1 MAALVRFRRTRR
13 WLSEST
19 SEVNEEPMSDQV
31 TRTEAQPGPPDRRR
45 RADDPSRGD
54 ARPDVPPALRRLAA
68 WSWRLLVIITAVGL
82 MLYLLILLKVVVVPV
97 IVALFLA
104 TLLVPMVNWL
114 QARGWPHLTAVL
126 AVFLGAVLLLVG
138 IIAGFVPLIAGE
150 LDTLRQRADEGIGEV
165 QGFIASRPFGLSEAD
180 LNRYLDQARERFTEN
195 SSGLTQGAVQGA
207 TLVGEV
213 ITGLI
218 LCLFLTFFF
227 VKDSERFTRW
237 ILDFAGH
244 RRAGHL
250 REIGTRSATAVN
262 GYLRG
267 QASVGAVDAVF
278 IGIGL
283 AIVGVPLV
291 VPLAFL
297 TFVAAFLPLVG
308 AFVAGA
314 LAALVALVTKGV
326 TAALIV
332 VGITVLVQQLEGH
345 LLAPLLLGRAV
356 SLHPVVII
364 LALAAGAIL
373 GGIIGAFL
381 AVPIAAVVTAVG
393 TYLRGEPVGQPADT
407 GQPEPETSRRG

>member
-1 MAALVRFRRTRR
+1 M
-13 WLSEST
+13 SERMTQAES
-19 SEVNEEPMSDQV
+19 
-31 TRTEAQPGPPDRRR
+31 QPSPADGQRPPD
-45 RADDPSRGD
+45 DPVEDRS
-54 ARPDVPPALRRLAA
+54 RPDVPPMLRKLAA
-68 WSWRLLVIITAVGL
+68 WSWRLLVILTAAGL
-82 MLYLLILLKVVVVPV
+82 ALYLLIQLKVIVVPV

-104 TLLVPMVNWL
+104 TLLVPLVRWL
-114 QARGWPHLTAVL
+114 QARGWKHLPAVL
-126 AVFLGAVLLLVG
+126 TVFGGAVLLLVA
-138 IIAGFVPLIAGE
+138 IILGFIPLISNE
-150 LDTLRQRADEGIGEV
+150 LDTLRQRADEGVAEV
-165 QGFIASRPFGLSEAD
+165 QRYIASRPFGLSEAD

-195 SSGLTQGAVQGA
+195 SSGLTRGAVEGV
-207 TLVGEV
+207 TLIGEV

-218 LCLFLTFFF
+218 LSLFLTFFF

-237 ILDFAGH
+237 ILDFAGPD
-244 RRAGHL
+244 RERHL
-250 REIGTRSATAVN
+250 REIGTRSATAVS

-267 QASVGAVDAVF
+267 QAAVGAVDAVF

-283 AIVGVPLV
+283 AILGVPLV

-308 AFVAGA
+308 AVVAGA

-326 TAALIV
+326 TTALIV
-332 VGITVLVQQLEGH
+332 VGITLLVQQLEGH

-393 TYLRGEPVGQPADT
+393 TYLRGEPVGQPADA
-407 GQPEPETSRRG
+407 GEPEPETSERAGAEREPG

>member
-1 MAALVRFRRTRR
+1 
-13 WLSEST
+13 
-19 SEVNEEPMSDQV
+19 MSDQA
-31 TRTEAQPGPPDRRR
+31 TRTDAKPRRPQDPRPAPDPTEDR
-45 RADDPSRGD
+45 
-54 ARPDVPPALRRLAA
+54 ARPEVPPLLARLAA
-68 WSWRLLVIITAVGL
+68 WSWRLLVVLAAGGL
-82 MLYLLILLKVVVVPV
+82 LLYLLIVLKVIVVPV

-104 TLLVPMVNWL
+104 TLLVPLVRWL
-114 QARGWPHLTAVL
+114 EDRGWRHLPAVL
-126 AVFLGAVLLLVG
+126 AVFLGAVLLLAG
-138 IIAGFVPLIAGE
+138 IIAGFVPLIGNE
-150 LDTLRQRADEGIGEV
+150 LESLRQRVDEGVAEV
-165 QGFIASRPFGLSEAD
+165 QRFIASRPFGLSEEE
-180 LNRYLDQARERFTEN
+180 LNRYLDQARQRFTEN
-195 SSGLTQGAVQGA
+195 SSGLTRGAVAGA
-207 TLVGEV
+207 TLVGEL

-218 LCLFLTFFF
+218 LSLFLTFFF

-237 ILDFAGH
+237 ILDFAGRH
-244 RRAGHL
+244 REAHL
-250 REIGTRSATAVN
+250 REIGSRSATAVS

-267 QASVGAVDAVF
+267 QASVGLVDAVF

-314 LAALVALVTKGV
+314 LAALVALVTKGL

-332 VGITVLVQQLEGH
+332 VAITVAVQQLEGH

-356 SLHPVVII
+356 ALHPVVII
-364 LALAAGAIL
+364 LALAAGSIL

-393 TYLRGEPVGQPADT
+393 TYLRGEPVGEPADR
-407 GQPEPETSRRG
+407 GEPEPEVSGRA

>member
-1 MAALVRFRRTRR
+1 M
-13 WLSEST
+13 SERMTQAES
-19 SEVNEEPMSDQV
+19 
-31 TRTEAQPGPPDRRR
+31 QPSPADGQRPPD
-45 RADDPSRGD
+45 DPVEDRG
-54 ARPDVPPALRRLAA
+54 RPDVPPMLRKLAA
-68 WSWRLLVIITAVGL
+68 WSWRLLVILTAAGL
-82 MLYLLILLKVVVVPV
+82 ALYLLISLKVVVVPV

-104 TLLVPMVNWL
+104 TLLVPLVSWL
-114 QARGWPHLTAVL
+114 QARGWSHLPAVL
-126 AVFLGAVLLLVG
+126 TVFGGAVVLLVA
-138 IIAGFVPLIAGE
+138 IILGFIPLISNE
-150 LDTLRQRADEGIGEV
+150 LDTLRQRADEGVAEV
-165 QGFIASRPFGLSEAD
+165 QRFIASRPFGLSEED

-195 SSGLTQGAVQGA
+195 SSGLTRGAVEGV
-207 TLVGEV
+207 TLIGEV

-218 LCLFLTFFF
+218 LSLFLTFFF

-237 ILDFAGH
+237 ILDFAG
-244 RRAGHL
+244 RDRARHL
-250 REIGTRSATAVN
+250 REMGTRSATAVS

-267 QASVGAVDAVF
+267 QAAVGAVDAVF

-283 AIVGVPLV
+283 AILGVPLV

-308 AFVAGA
+308 AVVAGA

-326 TAALIV
+326 TTALIV
-332 VGITVLVQQLEGH
+332 VGITLLVQQLEGH

-393 TYLRGEPVGQPADT
+393 TYLRGEPVGEPADP
-407 GQPEPETSRRG
+407 GEPEPETSERAGERDPG

>member
-1 MAALVRFRRTRR
+1 
-13 WLSEST
+13 
-19 SEVNEEPMSDQV
+19 MSDH
-31 TRTEAQPGPPDRRR
+31 E
-45 RADDPSRGD
+45 
-54 ARPDVPPALRRLAA
+54 RPEVPPALRRLAA
-68 WSWRLLVIITAVGL
+68 WSWRLLVVLTAAGFV
-82 MLYLLILLKVVVVPV
+82 LYLLILLKVIVVPV

-104 TLLVPMVNWL
+104 TLLVPLVRWL
-114 QARGWPHLTAVL
+114 EGRGWPHLTAVL
-126 AVFLGAVLLLVG
+126 AVFGGAVLLLAAIV
-138 IIAGFVPLIAGE
+138 AGFIPLIGNE
-150 LDTLRQRADEGIGEV
+150 LVTLRQRADEGVREV
-165 QGFIASRPFGLSEAD
+165 QEFIASRPFGLSEED
-180 LNRYLDQARERFTEN
+180 LNRYLEQARERFTEN
-195 SSGLTQGAVQGA
+195 STGLTRGAVAGA

-237 ILDFAGH
+237 ILDFAGD
-244 RRAGHL
+244 RRAPHL
-250 REIGTRSATAVN
+250 REIGRRSATAVN

-267 QASVGAVDAVF
+267 QATVGLVDAVF

-314 LAALVALVTKGV
+314 LAALVALVTKGF

-356 SLHPVVII
+356 ALHPVVII

-393 TYLRGEPVGQPADT
+393 TYLRGEPVGEPAEA
-407 GQPEPETSRRG
+407 GEPEPETSERAGAERGPG

>member
-1 MAALVRFRRTRR
+1 M
-13 WLSEST
+13 SERMTQAES
-19 SEVNEEPMSDQV
+19 
-31 TRTEAQPGPPDRRR
+31 QPSPADGQRPPD
-45 RADDPSRGD
+45 DPVEDRS
-54 ARPDVPPALRRLAA
+54 RPDVPPMLRKLAA
-68 WSWRLLVIITAVGL
+68 WSWRLLVILTAVGL
-82 MLYLLILLKVVVVPV
+82 ALYLLILLKVIVVPV

-104 TLLVPMVNWL
+104 TLLVPLVSWL
-114 QARGWPHLTAVL
+114 QARGWKHLPAVL
-126 AVFLGAVLLLVG
+126 TVFAGAVLLLVA
-138 IIAGFVPLIAGE
+138 IILGFIPLISNE
-150 LDTLRQRADEGIGEV
+150 LDTLRQRADEGVAEV
-165 QGFIASRPFGLSEAD
+165 QRYIASRPFGLSEED

-195 SSGLTQGAVQGA
+195 SSGLTRGAVQGV

-218 LCLFLTFFF
+218 LSLFLTFFF

-237 ILDFAGH
+237 ILDFAG
-244 RRAGHL
+244 RDRERHL
-250 REIGTRSATAVN
+250 REMGTRSATAVS

-267 QASVGAVDAVF
+267 QAAVGAVDAIF

-283 AIVGVPLV
+283 AILGVPLV

-308 AFVAGA
+308 AVVAGA

-326 TAALIV
+326 TTALIV
-332 VGITVLVQQLEGH
+332 VGITLLVQQLEGH

-373 GGIIGAFL
+373 GGIIGAVL

-393 TYLRGEPVGQPADT
+393 TYLRGEPVGEPADP
-407 GQPEPETSRRG
+407 GEPEPETSERAGAE

>member
-1 MAALVRFRRTRR
+1 
-13 WLSEST
+13 
-19 SEVNEEPMSDQV
+19 MSDQV
-31 TRTEAQPGPPDRRR
+31 SRTDAQPRR
-45 RADDPSRGD
+45 PED
-54 ARPDVPPALRRLAA
+54 APARPEPEEAPEQAPEQERPDVPPMLGKLAA
-68 WSWRLLVIITAVGL
+68 WSWRLLVVLTAGGL
-82 MLYLLILLKVVVVPV
+82 LLYLLIVLKVIVVPV

-104 TLLVPMVNWL
+104 TLLVPLVRWL
-114 QARGWPHLTAVL
+114 EARGWRHIWAVL
-126 AVFLGAVLLLVG
+126 AVFVGAVLVIAA
-138 IIAGFVPLIAGE
+138 IIAGFIPLIGNE
-150 LDTLRQRADEGIGEV
+150 LGTLRQRADEGVAEV
-165 QGFIASRPFGLSEAD
+165 QEFIASRPFGLSEED
-180 LNRYLDQARERFTEN
+180 LNRYLEQGRQRFLES
-195 SSGLTQGAVQGA
+195 SSGLTRGAVHGV
-207 TLVGEV
+207 TLIGEV

-237 ILDFAGH
+237 ILDFAGRH
-244 RRAGHL
+244 REQHL
-250 REIGTRSATAVN
+250 REIGTRSATAVS

-267 QASVGAVDAVF
+267 QATVGLVDGVF

-283 AIVGVPLV
+283 AVLGVPLV

-308 AFVAGA
+308 AFAAGA
-314 LAALVALVTKGV
+314 LAALVALVTKGLT
-326 TAALIV
+326 TALLV
-332 VGITVLVQQLEGH
+332 VGLTVLVQQLEGH

-393 TYLRGEPVGQPADT
+393 TYLRGDEPIGEPADQ
-407 GQPEPETSRRG
+407 GEPEPETSGRG

>member
-1 MAALVRFRRTRR
+1 M
-13 WLSEST
+13 SE
-19 SEVNEEPMSDQV
+19 QA
-31 TRTEAQPGPPDRRR
+31 TRT
-45 RADDPSRGD
+45 D
-54 ARPDVPPALRRLAA
+54 ARPRRPDDPRPRPDPAEARARPEVPPSLARLAA
-68 WSWRLLVIITAVGL
+68 WSWRLLVVLTAAGL
-82 MLYLLILLKVVVVPV
+82 LLYLLITLKVIVVPV

-104 TLLVPMVNWL
+104 TLLVPLVRWL
-114 QARGWPHLTAVL
+114 EARGWGHIWAVL
-126 AVFLGAVLLLVG
+126 AVFLGAVLLLAG
-138 IIAGFVPLIAGE
+138 IIAGFVPLIGNE
-150 LDTLRQRADEGIGEV
+150 LDTLRQRADEGVAEV
-165 QGFIASRPFGLSEAD
+165 QRFIASRPFGLSEAD
-180 LNRYLDQARERFTEN
+180 LNRYLEQARQRFTEN
-195 SSGLTQGAVQGA
+195 SSGLTRGAVAGV
-207 TLVGEV
+207 TVVGELL
-213 ITGLI
+213 TGLI
-218 LCLFLTFFF
+218 LSLFLTFFF

-237 ILDFAGH
+237 ILDFAGRH
-244 RRAGHL
+244 REAHL
-250 REIGTRSATAVN
+250 REIGTRSATAVS

-267 QASVGAVDAVF
+267 QASVGLVDAVF

-314 LAALVALVTKGV
+314 LAALVALVTKGL

-364 LALAAGAIL
+364 LALAAGSIL

-393 TYLRGEPVGQPADT
+393 TYLRGDEPVGEPADR
-407 GQPEPETSRRG
+407 GAPEPETSGRG

>member
-1 MAALVRFRRTRR
+1 
-13 WLSEST
+13 
-19 SEVNEEPMSDQV
+19 MSDQV
-31 TRTEAQPGPPDRRR
+31 TRTDAQLRRPDEQRWPRRSP
-45 RADDPSRGD
+45 DDRQG
-54 ARPDVPPALRRLAA
+54 PDVPPALRRLAA
-68 WSWRLLVIITAVGL
+68 WSWRLLVILTAGGL
-82 MLYLLILLKVVVVPV
+82 VLYLLIVLKVIVVPV

-104 TLLVPMVNWL
+104 TLLVPVVNWL
-114 QARGWPHLTAVL
+114 EARGWRHVPAVV
-126 AVFLGAVLLLVG
+126 AVFLGAVLLLAA

-150 LDTLRQRADEGIGEV
+150 LDTLRQRADEGVAEV
-165 QGFIASRPFGLSEAD
+165 QRYIASQPFGLSEAD
-180 LNRYLDQARERFTEN
+180 LSRYLEQARERFTE
-195 SSGLTQGAVQGA
+195 SSSELTRGVVEGA

-237 ILDFAGH
+237 ILDFAGERH
-244 RRAGHL
+244 TGHL
-250 REIGTRSATAVN
+250 RAIGSRSATAVS

-267 QASVGAVDAVF
+267 QASVGLVDAVF

-291 VPLAFL
+291 IPLAFL

-314 LAALVALVTKGV
+314 LAALVALVTKGF

-393 TYLRGEPVGQPADT
+393 TYLRGDEPIGEPADA
-407 GQPEPETSRRG
+407 GEPEPETSGRG

>member
-1 MAALVRFRRTRR
+1 M
-13 WLSEST
+13 SERMTQAES
-19 SEVNEEPMSDQV
+19 
-31 TRTEAQPGPPDRRR
+31 QPGPADGQRPP
-45 RADDPSRGD
+45 DDPVEDRG
-54 ARPDVPPALRRLAA
+54 RPDVPPMLRRLAA
-68 WSWRLLVIITAVGL
+68 WSWRLLVVLTAVGL
-82 MLYLLILLKVVVVPV
+82 VLYLLILLKVVVVPV

-104 TLLVPMVNWL
+104 TLLVPLVSWL
-114 QARGWPHLTAVL
+114 QARGWKHLPAVL
-126 AVFLGAVLLLVG
+126 TVFAGAVLLLVA
-138 IIAGFVPLIAGE
+138 IILGFIPLISNE
-150 LDTLRQRADEGIGEV
+150 LDTLRQRADEGVAEV
-165 QGFIASRPFGLSEAD
+165 QRYIASRPFGLSEED

-195 SSGLTQGAVQGA
+195 SSGLTRGAVQGV

-218 LCLFLTFFF
+218 LSLFLTFFF

-237 ILDFAGH
+237 ILDFAG
-244 RRAGHL
+244 RDRERHL
-250 REIGTRSATAVN
+250 REMGTRSATAVS

-267 QASVGAVDAVF
+267 QAAVGAVDAIF

-283 AIVGVPLV
+283 AILGVPLV

-308 AFVAGA
+308 AVVAGA

-326 TAALIV
+326 TTALIV
-332 VGITVLVQQLEGH
+332 VGITLLVQQLEGH

-393 TYLRGEPVGQPADT
+393 TYLRGEPVGEPADP
-407 GQPEPETSRRG
+407 GEPEPETSERAGAE

>member
-1 MAALVRFRRTRR
+1 M
-13 WLSEST
+13 SERMTQAES
-19 SEVNEEPMSDQV
+19 
-31 TRTEAQPGPPDRRR
+31 QPSPADGQRPPVDPVEDR
-45 RADDPSRGD
+45 S
-54 ARPDVPPALRRLAA
+54 RPDVPPMLRKLAA
-68 WSWRLLVIITAVGL
+68 WSWRLLVILTAVGL
-82 MLYLLILLKVVVVPV
+82 ALYLLILLKVIVVPV

-104 TLLVPMVNWL
+104 TLLVPLVSWL
-114 QARGWPHLTAVL
+114 QARGWKHLPAVL
-126 AVFLGAVLLLVG
+126 TVFAGAVLLLVA
-138 IIAGFVPLIAGE
+138 IILGFIPLISNE
-150 LDTLRQRADEGIGEV
+150 LDTLRQRADEGVAEV
-165 QGFIASRPFGLSEAD
+165 QRYIASRPFGLSEED

-195 SSGLTQGAVQGA
+195 SSGLTRGAVEGV

-218 LCLFLTFFF
+218 LSLFLTFFF

-237 ILDFAGH
+237 ILDFAG
-244 RRAGHL
+244 RDRERHL
-250 REIGTRSATAVN
+250 REMGTRSATAVS

-267 QASVGAVDAVF
+267 QAAVGAVDAIF

-283 AIVGVPLV
+283 AILGVPLV

-308 AFVAGA
+308 AVVAGA

-326 TAALIV
+326 TTALIV
-332 VGITVLVQQLEGH
+332 VGITLLVQQLEGH

-393 TYLRGEPVGQPADT
+393 TYLRGEPVGEPADP
-407 GQPEPETSRRG
+407 GEPEPETSERAGAE

>member
-1 MAALVRFRRTRR
+1 
-13 WLSEST
+13 
-19 SEVNEEPMSDQV
+19 MSDQV
-31 TRTEAQPGPPDRRR
+31 TQTSARPGPPDGPRPG
-45 RADDPSRGD
+45 DDPERDRS
-54 ARPDVPPALRRLAA
+54 RPDVPPALQRLAA
-68 WSWRLLVIITAVGL
+68 WSWRLLVILTAAGL
-82 MLYLLILLKVVVVPV
+82 VLYLLILLKVIVVPV

-114 QARGWPHLTAVL
+114 QRRGWRHLTAVL
-126 AVFLGAVLLLVG
+126 AVFIGVVLLLAAIV
-138 IIAGFVPLIAGE
+138 AGFIPLIGNE
-150 LDTLRQRADEGIGEV
+150 LDDLRQRTDEGVRQV
-165 QGFIASRPFGLSEAD
+165 QEFIASRPFGLSEED
-180 LNRYLDQARERFTEN
+180 LTRYLEQARERFTEN
-195 SSGLTQGAVQGA
+195 STGLTRGAVQGV
-207 TLVGEV
+207 TLVGEL

-237 ILDFAGH
+237 ILDFAGA
-244 RRAGHL
+244 RRADHL
-250 REIGTRSATAVN
+250 REIGRRSATAVS

-267 QASVGAVDAVF
+267 QASVGLVDAVF

-283 AIVGVPLV
+283 LIVGVPLV

-314 LAALVALVTKGV
+314 LAALVALVTNGF

-332 VGITVLVQQLEGH
+332 IGITVLVQQLEGH

-356 SLHPVVII
+356 SLLPVVII

-393 TYLRGEPVGQPADT
+393 TYLRGEPVGEPAEP
-407 GQPEPETSRRG
+407 GEPEPETSGRA

>member
-1 MAALVRFRRTRR
+1 MGPRRPATFG
-13 WLSEST
+13 
-19 SEVNEEPMSDQV
+19 EEPMSDQV
-31 TRTEAQPGPPDRRR
+31 SRTDAQLKRPEQVPAEPE
-45 RADDPSRGD
+45 PEQEPE
-54 ARPDVPPALRRLAA
+54 RPDVPPMLQKLAA
-68 WSWRLLVIITAVGL
+68 WSWRLLVVLTAAGL
-82 MLYLLILLKVVVVPV
+82 VLYLLIVLKVIVVPV

-104 TLLVPMVNWL
+104 TLLVPLVRWL
-114 QARGWPHLTAVL
+114 EGRGWRHIWAVL
-126 AVFLGAVLLLVG
+126 AVFVGAVLVLAA
-138 IIAGFVPLIAGE
+138 IIAGFVPLIGNE
-150 LDTLRQRADEGIGEV
+150 LATLRQRADEGVREV
-165 QGFIASRPFGLSEAD
+165 QEFIASRPFGLSEAD
-180 LNRYLDQARERFTEN
+180 LNRYLEQARQRFTEN
-195 SSGLTQGAVQGA
+195 SSGLTRGAVQGV

-237 ILDFAGH
+237 ILDFAGRH
-244 RRAGHL
+244 RETHL
-250 REIGTRSATAVN
+250 REIGQRSATAVS

-267 QASVGAVDAVF
+267 QATVGLVDGVF

-283 AIVGVPLV
+283 AVLGVPLV

-308 AFVAGA
+308 AFAAGA

-326 TAALIV
+326 TTALLV
-332 VGITVLVQQLEGH
+332 VGLTVLVQQLEGH

-393 TYLRGEPVGQPADT
+393 TYLRGDQPIGEPADT
-407 GQPEPETSRRG
+407 GEPEPETSGRG

>member
-1 MAALVRFRRTRR
+1 M
-13 WLSEST
+13 SERMTQAES
-19 SEVNEEPMSDQV
+19 
-31 TRTEAQPGPPDRRR
+31 QPSPADGQRPPD
-45 RADDPSRGD
+45 DPGEDRS
-54 ARPDVPPALRRLAA
+54 RPDVPPMLRKLAA
-68 WSWRLLVIITAVGL
+68 WSWRLLVILTAVGL
-82 MLYLLILLKVVVVPV
+82 ALYLLILLKVIVVPV

-104 TLLVPMVNWL
+104 TLLVPLVSWL
-114 QARGWPHLTAVL
+114 QARGWKHLPAVL
-126 AVFLGAVLLLVG
+126 TVFAGAVLLLVA
-138 IIAGFVPLIAGE
+138 IILGFIPLISNE
-150 LDTLRQRADEGIGEV
+150 LDTLRQRADEGVAEV
-165 QGFIASRPFGLSEAD
+165 QRYIASRPFGLSEED

-195 SSGLTQGAVQGA
+195 SSGLTRGAVQGV

-218 LCLFLTFFF
+218 LSLFLTFFF

-237 ILDFAGH
+237 ILDFAG
-244 RRAGHL
+244 RDRERHL
-250 REIGTRSATAVN
+250 REMGTRSATAVS

-267 QASVGAVDAVF
+267 QAAVGAVDAIF

-283 AIVGVPLV
+283 AILGVPLV

-308 AFVAGA
+308 AVVAGA

-326 TAALIV
+326 TTALIV
-332 VGITVLVQQLEGH
+332 VGITLLVQQLEGH

-393 TYLRGEPVGQPADT
+393 TYLRGEPVGEPADP
-407 GQPEPETSRRG
+407 GEPEPETSERAGAE

>member
-1 MAALVRFRRTRR
+1 MAAPGEVSPGTA
-13 WLSEST
+13 WLSEAIND
-19 SEVNEEPMSDQV
+19 VNEEPMSDQV
-31 TRTEAQPGPPDRRR
+31 TPTQPRPPDGRWRG
-45 RADDPSRGD
+45 DDPAGED
-54 ARPDVPPALRRLAA
+54 GRPEVPPALRRLAA
-68 WSWRLLVIITAVGL
+68 WSWRLLVILTAAGL
-82 MLYLLILLKVVVVPV
+82 VLYLLILLKVIVVPV

-104 TLLVPMVNWL
+104 TLLVPMVAWL
-114 QARGWPHLTAVL
+114 EGRGWSHLPAVL
-126 AVFLGAVLLLVG
+126 AVFLGAVVLLVA
-138 IIAGFVPLIAGE
+138 IVAGLVPLIGNE
-150 LDTLRQRADEGIGEV
+150 LDTLRERADEGIQEV
-165 QGFIASRPFGLSEAD
+165 QAFIASRPFGLSEED
-180 LNRYLDQARERFTEN
+180 LNGYLEQARAWFSEN
-195 SSGLTQGAVQGA
+195 SSGLTQGAVRGA

-237 ILDFAGH
+237 ILDFVGAG
-244 RRAGHL
+244 RAGHL
-250 REIGTRSATAVN
+250 REIGHRSATAVS

-267 QASVGAVDAVF
+267 QATVGLVDAVF

-283 AIVGVPLV
+283 VIVGVPLV

-308 AFVAGA
+308 AFAAGA
-314 LAALVALVTKGV
+314 LAALVALVTKGF

-393 TYLRGEPVGQPADT
+393 TYLRGEPVGEPAEP
-407 GQPEPETSRRG
+407 GEPEPETSSRT

>member
-1 MAALVRFRRTRR
+1 M
-13 WLSEST
+13 SERMTQAES
-19 SEVNEEPMSDQV
+19 
-31 TRTEAQPGPPDRRR
+31 QPSPADGQRPPD
-45 RADDPSRGD
+45 DPVEDRG
-54 ARPDVPPALRRLAA
+54 RPDVPPMLRKLAA
-68 WSWRLLVIITAVGL
+68 WSWRLLIILTAVGL
-82 MLYLLILLKVVVVPV
+82 ALYLLILLKVIVVPV
-97 IVALFLA
+97 IVALFLG
-104 TLLVPMVNWL
+104 TLLVPLVSWL
-114 QARGWPHLTAVL
+114 EARGWSHLPAVL
-126 AVFLGAVLLLVG
+126 TVFLGAVLLLVA
-138 IIAGFVPLIAGE
+138 IILGFIPLISNE
-150 LDTLRQRADEGIGEV
+150 LDTLRQRADEGVAEV
-165 QGFIASRPFGLSEAD
+165 QRFIASRPFGLSEED

-195 SSGLTQGAVQGA
+195 SSGLTRGAVEGV
-207 TLVGEV
+207 TLIGEV

-237 ILDFAGH
+237 ILDFAG
-244 RRAGHL
+244 RDRERHL
-250 REIGTRSATAVN
+250 REIGTRSATAVS

-267 QASVGAVDAVF
+267 QAAVGAVDAIF

-283 AIVGVPLV
+283 AILGVPLV

-308 AFVAGA
+308 AVVAGA

-326 TAALIV
+326 TTALIV
-332 VGITVLVQQLEGH
+332 VGITLLVQQLEGH

-373 GGIIGAFL
+373 GGIVGAFL

-393 TYLRGEPVGQPADT
+393 TYMRGEPVGEPADA
-407 GQPEPETSRRG
+407 GEPEPETSERAGAERRPG